1 MLGGQLLSSLFGK
14 TGKFPGGV
22 HPDEH
27 KLSTG
32 LPIQKLPLPQRL
44 YLPLQQHIGS
54 PAEPV
59 IAIGARVL
67 KSELLARPGSGLS
80 APIHA
85 PTSGHILAIEAFTA
99 PHPSGLPVDT
109 IILEPDGL
117 DEACDAVLP
126 LDPMTMEPE
135 VIAERVGE
143 AGIVGMGGA
152 AFPAA
157 VKLNLGAGRVIHT
170 LIINGGEC
178 EPYLTCDVRL
188 MQERPDA
195 VLEGIRLMQRAIGAG
210 AVVLAIENN
219 KPQAFEAMQAV
230 AEPFADIRVE
240 QVPTRYPMGSEK
252 QMIQAL
258 LGLEVPAGKLGAD
271 IGVIV
276 HNVAT
281 AHAVQQ
287 ALRLGQ
293 PLTSRIVTVS
303 GGAIANPANLEVPL
317 GTLASELVAFCGGL
331 TEEPARL
338 LLGGPMMGHALP
350 HLDIPIVKGSN
361 GLLALNA
368 AEVGQDTGEQPCIR
382 CSRCVEACP
391 LGLLPLEMAA
401 RVRNGDV
408 EAANDFGLADCIS
421 CGSCSYTCPADIPMT
436 HYFNYAK
443 GELTRRRLEK
453 AKSEETRALAQARQ
467 ARMER
472 LAAEKKAKA
481 AKRKAERDAKK
492 KAAAEA
498 AAKAEAETETGEKT
512 Q

>member
-1 MLGGQLLSSLFGK
+1 MGVFSVFKRIG
-14 TGKFPGGV
+14 FPGGV
-22 HPDEH
+22 HPDEQ
-27 KLSTG
+27 KISNN
-32 LPIQKLPLPQRL
+32 LPIRPLPMPRRL

-59 IAIGARVL
+59 IALGARVL
-67 KSELLARPGSGLS
+67 RGQLLARPGSGLS

-85 PTSGHILAIEAFTA
+85 PTSGRIIAIEPFTA
-99 PHPSGLPVDT
+99 PHPSGLPIDT
-109 IILEPDGL
+109 IILEPDGH
-117 DEACDAVLP
+117 DEPCDVVLP
-126 LDPMTMEPE
+126 IDPMALEPE
-135 VIAERVGE
+135 VIAAKVGE

-157 VKLNLGAGRVIHT
+157 VKLNLGAGRPIHT

-178 EPYLTCDVRL
+178 EPYLTCDDRL
-188 MQERPDA
+188 MRERPET
-195 VLEGIRLMQRAIGAG
+195 VLEGIRLMQRAIGAWR
-210 AVVLAIENN
+210 VLIAIEAN
-219 KPQAFEAMQAV
+219 KPQAIAAIEAA
-230 AEPFADIRVE
+230 AIPFTGV
-240 QVPTRYPMGSEK
+240 QVVKVPTRYPMGSEK

-287 ALRLGQ
+287 ALRHGR

-303 GGAIANPANLEVPL
+303 GGAIAKPANLEVPL
-317 GTLASELVAFCGGL
+317 GTLASELVAFCGGFKR
-331 TEEPARL
+331 EPTRL
-338 LLGGPMMGHALP
+338 LLGGPMMGHALH
-350 HLDIPIVKGSN
+350 HLDVPIVKGSN
-361 GLLALNA
+361 GLLALSA
-368 AEVGQDTGEQPCIR
+368 EEVGHESSERPCIR

-401 RVRNGDV
+401 RVRSGDMDG
-408 EAANDFGLADCIS
+408 AADYGLGDCIS
-421 CGSCSYTCPADIPMT
+421 CGSCSYTCPADIPLT

-443 GELTRRRLEK
+443 GELVRRRQEK

-481 AKRKAERDAKK
+481 AQRKAEREAKRKAER
-492 KAAAEA
+492 E
-498 AAKAEAETETGEKT
+498 GEKSA
-512 Q
+512 